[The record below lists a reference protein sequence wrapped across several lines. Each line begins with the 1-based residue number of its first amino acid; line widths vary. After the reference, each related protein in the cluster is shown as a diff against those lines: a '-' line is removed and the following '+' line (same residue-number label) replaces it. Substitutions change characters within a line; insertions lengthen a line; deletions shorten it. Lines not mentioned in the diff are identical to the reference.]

1 MHHAHATP
9 AAVVSTPLSTP
20 NPTQKYEL
28 LYATVLSHWRRSHCE
43 TALVVKELRR
53 VEAATEAMPGTTTDP
68 SPHLPPSATTTNQ
81 TAATLARGSRLGRVL
96 VLCRASL
103 QRRALHRWVIVS
115 SQLSTGHAVQA
126 ATTALTRERALVKET
141 AARLAAAE
149 EAELMTREELEVAK
163 AESAAPRPR
172 SMSVR
177 AEQLLAAWRRADISY
192 KG

>member
-1 MHHAHATP
+1 MR
-9 AAVVSTPLSTP
+9 TPLSTP
-20 NPTQKYEL
+20 NPTNKYEL

-43 TALVVKELRR
+43 TALVLQELRC
-53 VEAATEAMPGTTTDP
+53 VEAAAD
-68 SPHLPPSATTTNQ
+68 
-81 TAATLARGSRLGRVL
+81 ARGSRLGRVL

-103 QRRALHRWVIVS
+103 QRRALQHWVIVS
-115 SQLSTGHAVQA
+115 SQLSTGHEVQA
-126 ATTALTRERALVKET
+126 ATASLRRERAVVKET

-149 EAELMTREELEVAK
+149 EELEVAK

-172 SMSVR
+172 SVSVR